1 MASAAHELH
10 VLLPPRG
17 RLRELTALAPW
28 LARGDRLPPIAPGL
42 LPALSEY
49 FHAADGSLA
58 IAALLRQVLAGDA
71 GGHQW
76 LCADPVWV
84 QAEVN
89 GARLLGA
96 GEALG
101 LAREEALALEP
112 ALREAFTA
120 HGMAFFVGD
129 ATHWQLRLP
138 AFADLPEFVAPE
150 AALGGDLFEFL
161 PPGLAG
167 RRWRAVLGEV
177 QIALHNHPV
186 NDARRARGLAPVNS
200 VWLWGGG
207 GLPASLDSGLTRA
220 VGNDLLFW
228 ALAGRADVDA
238 AGLQEFDLASTPFEL
253 LDLSMQPVA
262 SLVGDWW
269 PRLEARLRDGRVRRL
284 RLGFADGERVALTA
298 AQRFRFWRKAP

>member
-1 MASAAHELH
+1 MASIAHELH

-17 RLRELTALAPW
+17 RLRDVTDLAPW
-28 LARGDRLPPIAPGL
+28 LARADRLPSIAPGL

-49 FHAADGSLA
+49 FRAADGPLA
-58 IAALLRQVLAGDA
+58 IGALLRQVLAGDA
-71 GGHQW
+71 GTHQW

-96 GEALG
+96 GDTLG
-101 LAREEALALEP
+101 LSRDEALALEP
-112 ALREAFTA
+112 ALREAFA
-120 HGMAFFVGD
+120 EQGMDFFVGD

-138 AFADLPEFVAPE
+138 AFAELPEFVAPE
-150 AALGGDLFEFL
+150 AALGGELFEFL

-207 GLPASLDSGLTRA
+207 GLPASIESGLTRA
-220 VGNDLLFW
+220 IGNDLLLW

-262 SLVGDWW
+262 SLAGEWW
-269 PRLEARLRDGRVRRL
+269 PMLTARLRDGRYKRL
-284 RLGFADGERVALTA
+284 RLSFADGERFALSA
-298 AQRFRFWRKAP
+298 AQRFRFWRKAS